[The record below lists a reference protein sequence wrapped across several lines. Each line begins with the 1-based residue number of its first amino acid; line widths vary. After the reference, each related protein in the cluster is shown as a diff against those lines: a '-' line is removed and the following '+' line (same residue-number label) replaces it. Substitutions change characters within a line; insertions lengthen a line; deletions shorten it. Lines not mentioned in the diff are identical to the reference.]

1 MSKYLNIG
9 IALAAV
15 IILAVVY
22 FLGRSAGYD
31 NGYIEGKAEVQVQL
45 DDMTKQYNELV
56 KTSNAKISLLEQQAY
71 QASQEK
77 EQLIEEYKKRIESL
91 SVKDQSRAWSRE
103 TVQAINEVIK

>member
-9 IALAAV
+9 IALAVV
-15 IILAVVY
+15 ILLGIVY
-22 FLGRSAGYD
+22 FLGRSAGHD
-31 NGYIEGKAEVQVQL
+31 NGYIEGKAEVQIQL
-45 DDMTKQYNELV
+45 DDMIKQYNELV

-77 EQLIEEYKKRIESL
+77 DQLIEEYKKRIESL

-103 TVQAINEVIK
+103 TVRAINEVIK